1 MGTLGRIRDVAVM
14 TGLSA
19 GLAAGLT
26 LGLAGLAA
34 PAQAA
39 TTSIT
44 LTGPSSAYQG
54 VSTKLTATW
63 KVGGKAHAGTAAV
76 QQRVNGVWYQL
87 GAIKTSSK
95 GTGTISV
102 KPHATSV
109 FRVKTS
115 SGVYSAAKTLT
126 IKAPYAL
133 GAKAAASTI
142 TKGRST
148 TLTATFTYRGAKVS
162 SAVAKLQKQSGSKWV
177 TTSKSAKIT
186 KGTGTVVLKPSTT
199 ASYRLVVSGKATSS
213 TVRVTV
219 KAAAAKA
226 PSSFTANGSG
236 YGHGVGMSQ
245 YGAYDMALAGH
256 SSTTILKT
264 YYKGTTPK
272 TVTTP
277 TSIAV
282 QVWGP
287 EPYGYAA
294 GRYSD
299 TAKSTTVHVDKGTW
313 RLRSAKGT
321 TLYEG
326 KAPITVT
333 IGVSGSKV
341 TASFKVTS
349 GSKTVTKKY
358 TDSTLRI
365 HWSGTRY
372 YKSTS
377 TKAVATVNGAQ
388 GSYRNGRFTITNIDG
403 HPNVVNDVALNTEYL
418 YGIAEMPSSWG
429 AGKGRSAL
437 AAQAV
442 VARSYALT
450 KLGSKNKRCACNVVD
465 DVRDQNYTGWKK
477 QDEGTNGYYGKLWV
491 AAVNAT
497 VSSDTKA
504 KALTYGGKVVAT
516 HYYSSSGGR
525 TASSQDV
532 WVSKVPY
539 EQSVA
544 DSWSLKAP
552 GNSFR
557 SWTRS
562 VSQATAKKVFGLPD
576 VKSISVSSKYSSGQM
591 RTLTATSTSGKKA
604 SITGKSETL
613 RARFGFPAAWVS
625 SFTAKS

>member
-1 MGTLGRIRDVAVM
+1 M
-14 TGLSA
+14 TGLSGA
-19 GLAAGLT
+19 LAAGLT

-39 TTSIT
+39 TTTIT

-63 KVGGKAHAGTAAV
+63 KVGGKAHAGTVTV
-76 QQRVNGVWYQL
+76 QQRVNGVWYLL
-87 GAIKTSSK
+87 GTTKTSSK

-102 KPHATSV
+102 KPHATAV
-109 FRVKTS
+109 FRAKTS
-115 SGVYSAAKTLT
+115 SGAYSATKTLT
-126 IKAPYAL
+126 IKAPYAVQ
-133 GAKAAASTI
+133 AKAGTSTI
-142 TKGRST
+142 TKGKST
-148 TLTATFTYRGAKVS
+148 TISATYTYRGAKVS
-162 SAVAKLQKQSGSKWV
+162 STTATLQRKSGSTWV
-177 TTSKSAKIT
+177 KQASVKISKGA
-186 KGTGTVVLKPSTT
+186 GTATVKPSTT
-199 ASYRLVVSGKATSS
+199 TSYRYVVSGKATSGTVKV
-213 TVRVTV
+213 TVRTT
-219 KAAAAKA
+219 APKA
-226 PSSFTANGSG
+226 PSSFTAKGSG

-245 YGAYDMALAGH
+245 YGAYDMALAGN
-256 SSTTILKT
+256 SSSTILKT

-272 TVTTP
+272 SVTTP

-299 TAKSTTVHVDKGTW
+299 TAKSTTVHVDTGTW
-313 RLRSAKGT
+313 RLRSSKGT

-341 TASFKVTS
+341 TASFGVTS

-365 HWSGTRY
+365 HWSGTTY

-377 TKAVATVNGAQ
+377 TKAVATVKGAQ
-388 GSYRNGRFTITNIDG
+388 GSYRNGRFTITNIGG
-403 HPNVVNDVALNTEYL
+403 HPNIVNDLRLNTEYL

-429 AGKGRSAL
+429 AGKGKSAL

-450 KLGSKNKRCACNVVD
+450 KLGSTNPKCRCNVVD
-465 DVRDQNYTGWKK
+465 DVRDQNFTGWKK

-491 AAVNAT
+491 AAVDTT
-497 VSSDTKA
+497 VSSTTQA
-504 KALTYGGKVVAT
+504 TALTYGGKVVAT

-532 WVSKVPY
+532 WVAKVPY

-552 GNSFR
+552 GNSYA

-576 VKSISVSSKYSSGQM
+576 VKSISVSSTYSSGQM
-591 RTLTATSTSGKKA
+591 KTLTATSTSGKKA
-604 SITGKSETL
+604 SITGKAETL
-613 RARFGFPAAWVS
+613 RAKFGFPAAWVS